1 MHSLTCRSFI
11 SREADGH
18 CSLKFISHTNPLS
31 STKNNSCPTPF
42 NILFPAPPLST
53 PSLLAFLIFSLS
65 HFLPSHPLFL
75 ISCLSHSFFSH
86 ISLHPTLSYWL
97 PSSSTSSILPSL
109 IFSLPLLFPAPFSPS
124 YLFSQPKVP
133 PTCLEVIK
141 TGMTMFSV
149 QPFPVKEIIA
159 AMGPVLNG
167 TNGVSI
173 CPIIV

>member
-1 MHSLTCRSFI
+1 MDIVHSNSSLTLIHYLLRKTILVPPPSIF
-11 SREADGH
+11 
-18 CSLKFISHTNPLS
+18 FFPLL
-31 STKNNSCPTPF
+31 
-42 NILFPAPPLST
+42 LFLPL
-53 PSLLAFLIFSLS
+53 PSL
-65 HFLPSHPLFL
+65 PSSFFPFL
-75 ISCLSHSFFSH
+75 ISSLPILSFSFLASHTPFSL
-86 ISLHPTLSYWL
+86 IFP
-97 PSSSTSSILPSL
+97 SILPSL
-109 IFSLPLLFPAPFSPS
+109 IFFLPLLFPAPFSPS